1 MKSII
6 EDLNKAFENK
16 VRLGVM
22 SVLVVNEFK
31 DFNSL
36 KELLQVTDGNLSSH
50 IKALEKLAYVD
61 VEKKF
66 VDRKP
71 RTEYRVT
78 EAGRQAFK
86 KHIEAIEK
94 LLS

>member
-86 KHIEAIEK
+86 KHIESSEK